1 MRIPHPPLATRTLI
15 AALWAVGSFSAQ
27 AADQTSAPA
36 RTVAVE
42 AIQTAVGEALSVQDP
57 ASASL
62 LPAELLPP
70 GCERLGVVETTVH
83 ESGWISARLA
93 GEAPEAGSGVLVWRE
108 GQLSGFLQG
117 DDLRRWRILAQ
128 DDGTSRLEA
137 VDAERMPPCAEAARP
152 DPTVFPPMP
161 GPDGSLPA
169 VMRAACDSNRPI
181 DVLVLYTVEARN
193 DVGGTAAI
201 QGQIAAAVAAAN
213 AAYQNSGI
221 TARLN
226 LLMQLETDYVSGDF
240 ASDLNTLGNG
250 GDGYLDWVQ
259 PLRDTIGADMVAL
272 IRKNGEYCGIAW
284 LMYSNGPESQGIPY
298 SVTAWS
304 CLATQTF
311 AHELG
316 HNMGCCH
323 AVGDGGGC
331 TGGGIWPWSVGWRF
345 NGRSGTQF
353 RTVMAYAPGNRIDH
367 FSNPAVSYDGT
378 PTGVPIGQSNQADNA
393 STINATWSTIGG
405 FRCYRG
411 PVQQVDCNA
420 NGRIDVLDV
429 AYGQGSDCDG
439 NGALD
444 ACVLPA
450 ATPCSVPAATAFC
463 PGGLVST
470 ITNASPAA
478 SDAFGRA
485 LACNAAWAA
494 VGVPSDDDRASNA
507 GRVELRARAGETF
520 VPHTTLYAP
529 DAATNAEFGTAVV
542 FADNLL
548 VVSAGLA
555 KLSGISTGR
564 VYVFGQV
571 EGSWTLMQTIECPV
585 PTTGDLFGCAMAY
598 RDGLLVIGSRGN
610 RPTGLAGSGSVF
622 VFRRTGGEF
631 QYETQI
637 TAPTPRTS
645 AGFGYAVA
653 VDGDA
658 IAVGAPF
665 ETRDAV
671 TERGAAYV
679 FRRSGTTWSLEQD
692 FTGVTYASRFGCA
705 VALENDRLAVGSF
718 GDANLAGAVFTW
730 RRSGGWYA
738 TADLRNGSL
747 SNTRFGNTIAMSGNR
762 LLVGNRLDLNA
773 SGSTVLYVDNGS
785 DWVKQGAVYMGGTP
799 SIAGDHALIGDPQL
813 DRSGNDS
820 GGASVVLWASD
831 CNGDGLPDRCNV
843 DLGSD
848 TDRDADGVLDACQ
861 PVAGDLDGSGT
872 VDAGDV
878 GSLLLLFGPCGS
890 PCPGDLDGSG
900 EVDAGDIGSLLLL
913 FS

>member
-1 MRIPHPPLATRTLI
+1 VLTPLLLPTP
-15 AALWAVGSFSAQ
+15 AALADGVARSV
-27 AADQTSAPA
+27 AAESIHELL
-36 RTVAVE
+36 E
-42 AIQTAVGEALSVQDP
+42 ADLGAASQVVPLS
-57 ASASL
+57 
-62 LPAELLPP
+62 LPAELVPP
-70 GCERLGVVETTVH
+70 GCERLAVVETTTH

-93 GEAPEAGSGVLVWRE
+93 GETPEAGSGVLAWHE

-117 DDLRRWRILAQ
+117 DDLRRWRVIAQ
-128 DDGTSRLEA
+128 ADGSSRLEA
-137 VDAERMPPCAEAARP
+137 VDADRMPPCAGSLREE
-152 DPTVFPPMP
+152 PTTFPPMP
-161 GPDGSLPA
+161 AADGSLPT
-169 VMRAACDSNRPI
+169 VMRAACDTNRPI
-181 DVLVLYTVEARN
+181 DVLVLYTVDARN
-193 DVGGTAAI
+193 QAGGSAAI
-201 QGQIAAAVAAAN
+201 QGQIVSALAAAN

-221 TARLN
+221 SARLN
-226 LLMQLETDYVSGDF
+226 LLMQMETDYVSGDF
-240 ASDLNTLGNG
+240 GGDLSTLGNG

-272 IRKNGEYCGIAW
+272 IRTNGEYCGIAW
-284 LMYSNGPESQGIPY
+284 LMYSNGPESEGIPY

-323 AVGDGGGC
+323 ALGDGGGC
-331 TGGGIWPWSVGWRF
+331 TAGGIWPWSVGWRF

-378 PTGVPIGQSNQADNA
+378 PTGVAIGQSNQADNA
-393 STINATWSTIGG
+393 STINATWQTIGG

-444 ACVLPA
+444 SCVLPA

-463 PGGLVST
+463 PGGLVSS
-470 ITNASPAA
+470 IANATPAA
-478 SDAFGRA
+478 SDAFGRG
-485 LACNAAWAA
+485 LACNAAFAA
-494 VGVPSDDDRASNA
+494 IGVPGDDDRASNA
-507 GRVELRARAGETF
+507 GRVELRSRVGETYA
-520 VPHTTLYAP
+520 PHVTLYAP
-529 DAATNAEFGTAVV
+529 DAATNAEFGTAAV
-542 FADNLL
+542 FADNQLI
-548 VVSAGLA
+548 VSAGLA

-564 VYVFGQV
+564 VYVFSQV
-571 EGSWTLMQTIECPV
+571 DGAWTVVQTIECPV
-585 PTTGDLFGCAMAY
+585 PTTGDLFGCALAY
-598 RDGLLVIGSRGN
+598 RDGTLVVGSRGN
-610 RPTGLAGSGSVF
+610 RPNGLAGAGAVF
-622 VFRRTGGEF
+622 VFRRVGGEF
-631 QYETQI
+631 QYETRI

-653 VDGDA
+653 VDGDG
-658 IAVGAPF
+658 IVVGAPF

-679 FRRSGTTWSLEQD
+679 YRRTGSTWAVEQD

-705 VALENDRLAVGSF
+705 VAMDNDRLAIGSF

-730 RRSGGWYA
+730 RRAGGWIA
-738 TADLRNGSL
+738 GADLRNGSL
-747 SNTRFGNTIAMSGNR
+747 TNTRFGNTIAMSGNR

-773 SGSTVLYVDNGS
+773 SGSSVLYVDNGVE
-785 DWVKQGAVYMGGTP
+785 WAKQGAVYQGGTP
-799 SIAGDHALIGDPQL
+799 AIAGDSAVIGDPQL

-820 GGASVVLWASD
+820 GGATVVLWSSD

-843 DLGSD
+843 DLGSG
-848 TDRDADGVLDACQ
+848 TDRNADGILDACQ
-861 PVAGDLDGSGT
+861 PISGDLDGSGS
-872 VDAGDV
+872 VDAGDI
-878 GSLLLLFGPCGS
+878 GALLLLFGPCGS
-890 PCPGDLDGSG
+890 PCPGDLDASG